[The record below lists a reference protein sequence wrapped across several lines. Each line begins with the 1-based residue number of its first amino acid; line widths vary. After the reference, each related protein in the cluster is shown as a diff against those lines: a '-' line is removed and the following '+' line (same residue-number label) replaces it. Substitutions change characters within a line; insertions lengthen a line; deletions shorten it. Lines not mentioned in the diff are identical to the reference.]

1 MSNYDYDGID
11 KRVSSLEERTDIIEN
26 RLNGFEY
33 ANQQLRK
40 ALNKIYKNDFSW
52 ASDDERNWLI
62 VAMNNFLQWQR
73 KKIAEI
79 VNLSPA
85 QVGNIVNNY
94 VAEYSL

>member
-1 MSNYDYDGID
+1 MDNYDYDSID
-11 KRVSSLEERTDIIEN
+11 GRVSSLEKRTDIIEE

-40 ALNKIYKNDFSW
+40 ALNKIYKSDFSW

-79 VNLSPA
+79 VNLSAA